1 MQTVNAECVIGQPL
15 AIEHANRIDRQIR
28 CDGRPVRVGLLGYGR
43 VGQAVAGVA
52 ARSRGRLRSAG
63 IDIRC
68 VGALIRDR
76 AKPRFGPDLPLATDV
91 ADVFASR
98 VDVLVEVM
106 GGLEPARQLVVQ
118 ALEKGIPVVSANKTL
133 VAHSGLEL
141 QTLAARCGTTFA
153 FDAAVLAG
161 VPFLGSLSRR
171 PLVSAAQTIAGVL
184 NGTSNFILTRMGQGA
199 AFEDALG
206 EAVARGYAEPDS
218 SADVTGLDAAQKLAI
233 LLHVAGCSGVC
244 SGDLPR
250 ASLDI
255 VDPRDLAA
263 ARRLRGVIKPLA
275 VASLDPKSAGAWV
288 GPAFLED
295 GHPFRDLNGVTNALQ
310 LTSSN
315 GHAVTFAG
323 PGAGPEVTA
332 TTILDD
338 VVEVATGSHMTFVR
352 PAAEVA
358 GSTARLSQPP
368 NGRWFIGVGDGC
380 DVRPAHL
387 AEFLAASGLPAL
399 HLIEDSG
406 RCAAVTVPADWRTA
420 RDVIGALRASCSDVL
435 AIPAFDGARDE

>member
-1 MQTVNAECVIGQPL
+1 ML
-15 AIEHANRIDRQIR
+15 AIERAELIDRRTR
-28 CDGRPVRVGLLGYGR
+28 CDVRPVRVGLLGYGR
-43 VGQAVAGVA
+43 VGQSVASVA
-52 ARSRGRLRSAG
+52 AQSRDRLRSAG

-98 VDVLVEVM
+98 VDVVVEVM

-133 VAHSGLEL
+133 VAHSGLDL
-141 QTLAARCGTTFA
+141 QTLAARSGTTFA

-171 PLVSAAQTIAGVL
+171 PLVSAAQKIAGVL
-184 NGTSNFILTRMGQGA
+184 NGTSNFILSRMGQGA
-199 AFEDALG
+199 VFEDALS

-233 LLHVAGCSGVC
+233 LLHVAGCTDVC
-244 SGDLPR
+244 SNDLPR

-263 ARRLRGVIKPLA
+263 ARRLGGVIKPLA
-275 VASLDPKSAGAWV
+275 FASLDPKSGGAWV

-338 VVEVATGSHMTFVR
+338 VVEVATGLRVPFVGS
-352 PAAEVA
+352 AAEVA

-368 NGRWFIGVGDGC
+368 NGRWFIRV
-380 DVRPAHL
+380 
-387 AEFLAASGLPAL
+387 
-399 HLIEDSG
+399 G
-406 RCAAVTVPADWRTA
+406 RCAALTVPMDWTTA
-420 RDVIGALRASCSDVL
+420 REVIGALRASCSDVF
-435 AIPAFDGARDE
+435 AIPAFEGARDE